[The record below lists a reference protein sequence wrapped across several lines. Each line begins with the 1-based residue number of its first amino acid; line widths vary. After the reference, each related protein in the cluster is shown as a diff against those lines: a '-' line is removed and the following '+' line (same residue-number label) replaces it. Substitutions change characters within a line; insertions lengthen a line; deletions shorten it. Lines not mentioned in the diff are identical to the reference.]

1 MSDTIDAPAGARLAR
16 YALRMKILLR
26 WLLLA
31 AALLLVA
38 YLYPGVTI
46 ASFSSAMVA
55 ALVLG
60 LFNTLLR
67 PILVVL
73 TLPVT
78 LITLGL
84 FLFVINALM
93 FYFAANILEGFHV
106 SGFMAAL
113 IGSLI
118 YSLCGMVIDVAME
131 RLFPPRVLR
140 VDNSG

>member
-1 MSDTIDAPAGARLAR
+1 
-16 YALRMKILLR
+16 MKIIVR

-38 YLYPGVTI
+38 HLYPGVTV
-46 ASFSSAMVA
+46 ASFTSALIA

-60 LFNTLLR
+60 LFNTLVR
-67 PILVVL
+67 PLLVLL

-93 FYFAANILEGFHV
+93 FWAAASVLQGFHV
-106 SGFMAAL
+106 NGFVAAL
-113 IGSLI
+113 VGSLL
-118 YSLCGMVIDVAME
+118 YSLCAVVIDLAVE
-131 RLFPPRVLR
+131 RVFTSSAV
-140 VDNSG
+140 

>member
-1 MSDTIDAPAGARLAR
+1 
-16 YALRMKILLR
+16 MKILVR

-38 YLYPGVTI
+38 HVAPGITV
-46 ASFSSAMVA
+46 ASFTSALIA

-60 LFNTLLR
+60 LFNTLVR
-67 PILVVL
+67 PLLVLL

-93 FYFAANILEGFHV
+93 FWAAASVLEGFNV
-106 SGFMAAL
+106 AGFGSAL

-118 YSLCGMVIDVAME
+118 YSVCGMVIDVAVE
-131 RLFPPRVLR
+131 RL
-140 VDNSG
+140 SGASSG

>member
-1 MSDTIDAPAGARLAR
+1 
-16 YALRMKILLR
+16 MKIIVR

-46 ASFSSAMVA
+46 SSFGSAMIA
-55 ALVLG
+55 AFVLG

-67 PILVVL
+67 PVLVLL

-78 LITLGL
+78 VITLGL

-93 FYFAANILEGFHV
+93 FYFAASVLNGFHV
-106 SGFMAAL
+106 SGFAAAL

-131 RLFPPRVLR
+131 RLFVR
-140 VDNSG
+140 S

>member
-1 MSDTIDAPAGARLAR
+1 
-16 YALRMKILLR
+16 MKIIVR

-46 ASFSSAMVA
+46 KSFGSAMLA
-55 ALVLG
+55 AFVLG
-60 LFNTLLR
+60 LLNTLLR
-67 PILVVL
+67 PILVLL

-93 FYFAANILEGFHV
+93 FYFAAAMLDGFHV
-106 SGFMAAL
+106 NGFTAAL

-131 RLFPPRVLR
+131 RVFA
-140 VDNSG
+140 